1 MNKYFLSLLTVL
13 IVVQTLRVVDE
24 IFFYQLEIKNSYPVK
39 EDESDKVNDKLKNDT
54 IVSELIQE
62 KEIIDIDSLIK
73 KASVD
78 NGKKNSKQC
87 NACHDFS
94 ANQKIKIG
102 PPLWEI
108 VNRKSGSIETYK
120 YSNSL
125 INFNK
130 NWTNENL
137 FFFLENPKKY
147 IEGTKMIYKGIKKP
161 SDRADIIAYL
171 NSLK

>member
-13 IVVQTLRVVDE
+13 IVVQTLRVMDE
-24 IFFYQLEIKNSYPVK
+24 IFFYKLEIKNSYPVT
-39 EDESDKVNDKLKNDT
+39 EDKQDKINDKLENDS
-54 IVSELIQE
+54 IISELMQ
-62 KEIIDIDSLIK
+62 KKGIIDIDSLIK

-78 NGKKNSKQC
+78 NGEKNSKQC

-94 ANQKIKIG
+94 NNQKIKIG
-102 PPLWEI
+102 PPLWGV

-147 IEGTKMIYKGIKKP
+147 IEGTKMIYSGIKKP
-161 SDRADIIAYL
+161 SNRADIIAYL

>member
-1 MNKYFLSLLTVL
+1 MKKYFLSLLTVL

-78 NGKKNSKQC
+78 NGEKN
-87 NACHDFS
+87 
-94 ANQKIKIG
+94 
-102 PPLWEI
+102 
-108 VNRKSGSIETYK
+108 
-120 YSNSL
+120 
-125 INFNK
+125 
-130 NWTNENL
+130 
-137 FFFLENPKKY
+137 
-147 IEGTKMIYKGIKKP
+147 
-161 SDRADIIAYL
+161 
-171 NSLK
+171 